1 MRPDLTHPVDFPL
14 HFHFKACKVRPAVG
28 HPAGPNVSSGSEKK
42 LQISVLKAI

>member
-1 MRPDLTHPVDFPL
+1 MKPDLTHPIDFPL

-28 HPAGPNVSSGSEKK
+28 HPAEPNVSPGSEKK